1 MNTIFHDRAYAE
13 SEQILSNVRQ
23 NLENCLEARD
33 IKERNFQEWA
43 KQQGIKEFVI
53 ARLRRYP
60 PQGFREQVIVTDHLS
75 VITLLCAYMGISVS
89 GAMLEVLTVEEHREI
104 FRKMSVP
111 NSGTWT

>member
-1 MNTIFHDRAYAE
+1 MSTIFHDRAYAE
-13 SEQILSNVRQ
+13 SAQILSNVRQ
-23 NLENCLEARD
+23 NLENCLEARN
-33 IKERNFQEWA
+33 IKERNFHEWA

-60 PQGFREQVIVTDHLS
+60 PQGFKEHVIQTDHLS

-89 GAMLEVLTVEEHREI
+89 TAMSRVMSVEEHREI

-111 NSGTWT
+111 NSGTWM